1 MLERGFRL
9 IGKPGALNHR
19 LVRRLVQ
26 YSVPSAAAAAAG
38 RKPPSFLLLRHH
50 RRQES
55 TSWCPAVA
63 ACSAPRHARAREG
76 DHALSACRRYEAPSE
91 GSPAPGTPVRAHARA
106 SPAQPTAC
114 QDAPSPR
121 SGRATAGGCPVR
133 PCPSR
138 PPTICDPEQRAG
150 PGLPRR
156 GGAVGGCQGAAGAG
170 GGPGPSVRPRAWLG
184 GLGLWRDGV
193 RE

>member
-76 DHALSACRRYEAPSE
+76 DHALSGCRRYEAPSE

-114 QDAPSPR
+114 QDTPSPR
-121 SGRATAGGCPVR
+121 SGLATAGGCPVR
-133 PCPSR
+133 PAARALRVPPPFATPSS
-138 PPTICDPEQRAG
+138 G
-150 PGLPRR
+150 PGRACR
-156 GGAVGGCQGAAGAG
+156 GGAGQKASAKGRPVPATERTSPGMARRIGPLAGRG
-170 GGPGPSVRPRAWLG
+170 
-184 GLGLWRDGV
+184 
-193 RE
+193 